1 MPTLTDRDLE
11 IQRTA
16 AAYGYFET
24 DPGLLVIA
32 DLEKAFGINAQ
43 AFLPDSKGDFCPI
56 RAAIRDGQR
65 SVLLHM
71 KAIATKHNNGETT
84 KKPGTKRD

>member
-1 MPTLTDRDLE
+1 MPNNLTDRDIE

-43 AFLPDSKGDFCPI
+43 AFIPDSKGDFCPI

-71 KAIATKHNNGETT
+71 KAIATKHNNGKTT
-84 KKPGTKRD
+84 KKPDPKR

>member
-1 MPTLTDRDLE
+1 MPTELTDRDLE

-16 AAYGYFET
+16 AAYGYFDTE
-24 DPGLLVIA
+24 PGRLVLA

-71 KAIATKHNNGETT
+71 KAIAIKHNNGQTT
-84 KKPGTKRD
+84 KKPDPKR

>member
-1 MPTLTDRDLE
+1 MPQLTDRDLE

-24 DPGLLVIA
+24 DPGKLVIA

-71 KAIATKHNNGETT
+71 KAIATKYNNGKTT
-84 KKPGTKRD
+84 KKPAPQRD